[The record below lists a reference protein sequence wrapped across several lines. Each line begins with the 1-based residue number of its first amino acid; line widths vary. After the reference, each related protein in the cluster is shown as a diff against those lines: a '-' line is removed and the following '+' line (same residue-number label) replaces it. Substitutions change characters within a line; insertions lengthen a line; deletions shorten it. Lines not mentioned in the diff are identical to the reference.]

1 MFSLSIIFCR
11 ALTLIGCVCAAVAA
25 PELSPGETKTENS
38 GCIKISCK
46 IVDGKVFFRQW
57 KKVNIIYLITPCS
70 DCKGVWD
77 LPRNS
82 PDCGEENI
90 KLEQTG
96 CCKICIS
103 CKDHSN
109 NVRKVG
115 ETWNNR
121 KWVET
126 TGWMEDKCSTCTC
139 QCSQY
144 WIFYAL
150 YINVVKGTEDQ
161 CCPHYICMPEA
172 LPLIKGAPV
181 QQCPHITEPEC
192 GSFQE
197 VKSITGPDNCPR
209 YVCGNYCCMFQF
221 HLHPLL
227 FLRMC
232 TNLPHNKTYRAKAWW
247 GICDLHYRLLSH
259 ASQDMQEREL
269 SQAGRMWRL
278 FGNSAG
284 PDY

>member
-1 MFSLSIIFCR
+1 MWYIYGWSDFLFDWVFQSMTYHITCLFTFSLLKKNIKQSIILFIQPPPYVCCPDGVSIARGPDQEWCTCKDWKFTCWPHRSTSASVRFLHHFMFSLSIIFCR

-25 PELSPGETKTENS
+25 PELSPGETTTENS

-46 IVDGKVFFRQW
+46 IVDGKVFFWQW
-57 KKVNIIYLITPCS
+57 KKANIIYLITPGS
-70 DCKGVWD
+70 DCKGVWG

-126 TGWMEDKCSTCTC
+126 TGWMEDKCKDGETYIETSNT
-139 QCSQY
+139 QCSQASDCSPVNIKSLS
-144 WIFYAL
+144 IF
-150 YINVVKGTEDQ
+150 I
-161 CCPHYICMPEA
+161 
-172 LPLIKGAPV
+172 
-181 QQCPHITEPEC
+181 ITTWYP
-192 GSFQE
+192 
-197 VKSITGPDNCPR
+197 
-209 YVCGNYCCMFQF
+209 
-221 HLHPLL
+221 
-227 FLRMC
+227 
-232 TNLPHNKTYRAKAWW
+232 
-247 GICDLHYRLLSH
+247 
-259 ASQDMQEREL
+259 
-269 SQAGRMWRL
+269 
-278 FGNSAG
+278 
-284 PDY
+284 

>member
-1 MFSLSIIFCR
+1 
-11 ALTLIGCVCAAVAA
+11 
-25 PELSPGETKTENS
+25 
-38 GCIKISCK
+38 
-46 IVDGKVFFRQW
+46 
-57 KKVNIIYLITPCS
+57 
-70 DCKGVWD
+70 
-77 LPRNS
+77 
-82 PDCGEENI
+82 
-90 KLEQTG
+90 
-96 CCKICIS
+96 
-103 CKDHSN
+103 
-109 NVRKVG
+109 
-115 ETWNNR
+115 
-121 KWVET
+121 
-126 TGWMEDKCSTCTC
+126 MEDKCSTCTC

-209 YVCGNYCCMFQF
+209 YVCGNYCCMFQC